1 MFMDVLELKK
11 LIEDSDIILGG
22 DRTIKLL
29 KAGKID
35 RVILSNDSKKN
46 MLEKIRVVSQ
56 KVAVIQTDRTKDDL
70 AELCKKPFHISVI
83 GILSGKKSAKKS
95 K

>member
-1 MFMDVLELKK
+1 MDVLELKK
-11 LIEDSDIILGG
+11 LIEDSDVIFGG
-22 DRTIKLL
+22 DRTLKLL
-29 KAGKID
+29 KQGKID
-35 RVILSNDSKKN
+35 KVILSSDSKEN
-46 MLEKIRVVSQ
+46 ILEKIRALSQ
-56 KVAVIQTDRTKDDL
+56 KVEVIQTDRTKDNL

>member
-1 MFMDVLELKK
+1 MDVLELKK

-22 DRTIKLL
+22 ERTLKLL
-29 KAGKID
+29 KSGKID

-46 MLEKIRVVSQ
+46 MLEKIRALSQ

-83 GILSGKKSAKKS
+83 GILSGKKSVNKS